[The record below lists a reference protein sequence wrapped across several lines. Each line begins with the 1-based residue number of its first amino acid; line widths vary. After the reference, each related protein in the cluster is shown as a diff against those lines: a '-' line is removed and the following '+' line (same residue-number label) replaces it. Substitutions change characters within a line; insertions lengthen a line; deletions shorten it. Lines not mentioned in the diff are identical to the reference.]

1 MPVRQTARPIRRKAV
16 VPAHAKISPRATAST
31 APVAASQTN
40 EILGL
45 QRTVG
50 NQAVQR
56 LLKSDA
62 AAGSL
67 RGAPIRR
74 LMTAK
79 QFKTDTDAGFLATRG
94 KTLKEI
100 ERLLDEYHA
109 LRPPPSSLP
118 FIEKGVEL
126 LTHLDQDVSLWM
138 ETHEGDTSRSR
149 NRVAGMLKL
158 RDQIRSAELPAMQR
172 LLTKR
177 LDSMAE
183 KGLDATPK
191 AIGENTFKMKMDG
204 DVSSVFRKLSPLLDM
219 AAPNPGDSGMVEIEL
234 KVPVDPSGVGFLGF
248 RVMAS
253 IERGV
258 KKATKLRFE
267 LVLTGGAKI
276 PATAELKAEL
286 GGYIET
292 QGKDPAA
299 ALELVSYGLYRRF
312 RESRIIPNEVT
323 NFMWGGSGTSVGWK
337 RSEKWAAKVEKDNFK
352 KKPVAG
358 GTGVDGDES
367 GSYSET
373 GMIAGVSGKFG
384 IEGVAS
390 GNLGA
395 KYGTGKHYDYDSIT
409 NISNKKGRKKLGEVE
424 SVPVGMRGGGAI
436 IGESVHSLEIS
447 GGVEGGPFSGSMKLT
462 FGWAT
467 EARTGRAK
475 LNGFAV
481 ELSAAAQ
488 LPMGE
493 LVMGGIGGSIP
504 PFVASIVDTV
514 RKAQTDAVTK
524 TTKGQDA
531 GFAVSL
537 LENATAGFSQ
547 LAQVPKTAFVPK
559 FDFNIDDAAPVFSAP
574 VAVKLTASMNKDFEA
589 EFKLDYV
596 KSMTIDVSGVTA
608 KLEKSRRLLKVA
620 YKPGDGWSVS

>member
-1 MPVRQTARPIRRKAV
+1 MAVRKPVRAARPRAV
-16 VPAHAKISPRATAST
+16 TPPQAIHARPSQPAPAS
-31 APVAASQTN
+31 PVAAPQAN

-50 NQAVQR
+50 NRAVQR
-56 LLKSDA
+56 VLASNTPSPG
-62 AAGSL
+62 AG
-67 RGAPIRR
+67 PTIQR
-74 LMTAK
+74 LMTSK
-79 QFKTDTDAGFLATRG
+79 RFKETTDAGFLAGRG

-118 FIEKGVEL
+118 FIEKGIEI
-126 LTHLDQDVSLWM
+126 LTHLDQDIALWM
-138 ETHEGDTSRSR
+138 ETHEGDTSRSKK
-149 NRVAGMLKL
+149 RVPGMLAL
-158 RDQIRSAELPAMQR
+158 RNQIRTVEMPAMQK

-177 LDSMAE
+177 LKSME
-183 KGLDATPK
+183 DKGLDATPK
-191 AIGENTFKMKMDG
+191 AIGENTFKTQMEG

-219 AAPNPGDSGMVEIEL
+219 AAPNPGDSGTVEIEL
-234 KVPVDPSGVGFLGF
+234 KVPVEPTGVGFLGF
-248 RVMAS
+248 RVMAA

-267 LVLTGGAKI
+267 LVLTGGAQI

-292 QGKDPAA
+292 QGKDPKS

-373 GMIAGVSGKFG
+373 GMIAGGSGKFG
-384 IEGVAS
+384 IKGVAS
-390 GNLGA
+390 GTVGA
-395 KYGTGKHYDYDSIT
+395 KFGTGKHYDYDSIT

-424 SVPVGMRGGGAI
+424 PVPLGMRGGGDV
-436 IGESVHSLEIS
+436 IGESVHSLELS
-447 GGVEGGPFSGSMKLT
+447 GAVEGGPFSGSMKLT
-462 FGWAT
+462 FGWST
-467 EARTGRAK
+467 EGRTGAAK
-475 LNGFAV
+475 LNGFAI
-481 ELSAAAQ
+481 ELSAGAQ
-488 LPMGE
+488 LPMTE
-493 LVMGGIGGSIP
+493 LVMGGIGGYIP

-514 RKAQTDAVTK
+514 RKAKADAVQK
-524 TTKGQDA
+524 STKGQDA
-531 GFAVSL
+531 GFAVSM
-537 LENATAGFSQ
+537 LENATAGFTQ

-559 FDFNIDDAAPVFSAP
+559 FEFNIDDKAPVFQAP

-596 KSMTIDVSGVTA
+596 KSMTLDVSGVTA